1 MLRDAWARRL
11 LFLVQADQ
19 HWGMLK
25 TYCVACHNAKLRTG
39 GLAFD
44 ELDPAAAL
52 DPNPAKWRCIASIE
66 KSTRTRSTIFSV

>member
-1 MLRDAWARRL
+1 LVATAL
-11 LFLVQADQ
+11 GAAGCLGAPSPAIFLVQADQ

-44 ELDPAAAL
+44 ELDPAGVPGKAQV
-52 DPNPAKWRCIASIE
+52 WE
-66 KSTRTRSTIFSV
+66 KMIRKLRGG